1 MRNELIRYIL
11 SFLGGGGVAAL
22 GNWIHASWTARR
34 QREAAWLQE
43 QIRSLYG
50 PLSFF
55 TTQNEQLFRLCGNI
69 DAAYSAFF
77 NRGWSQD
84 ERTQKTLRKEADSTI
99 ALQNAYAEQ
108 AAENSQRAMAVLEAN
123 WHLVDPEDADVLSQF
138 QVDHIRFTIEVKE
151 QRAREIPIEIARAL
165 GPIAYM
171 RPDMVDCIRTAVR
184 RKRARLA
191 GVYCEQIPS

>member
-1 MRNELIRYIL
+1 
-11 SFLGGGGVAAL
+11 
-22 GNWIHASWTARR
+22 
-34 QREAAWLQE
+34 LQE

-77 NRGWSQD
+77 NREWSQD

-99 ALQNAYAEQ
+99 ALENAYAEQ
-108 AAENSQRAMAVLEAN
+108 VAENSQRAMAVLEAN

-138 QVDHIRFTIEVKE
+138 QVDHIRFTTEVKE
-151 QRAREIPIEIARAL
+151 QRAREIPIKIAHAL
-165 GPIAYM
+165 GPISYM

-191 GVYCEQIPS
+191 ELGASR